1 MLGSAEHR
9 VTKIGKRAFNI
20 CTNLK
25 SIDLSHVDEVGEY
38 SFEESKLESVNLD
51 GVKTIGQYA
60 FNKSAE
66 LKVITVGDGL
76 VSIGQSAFSKTA
88 VESVKIPGTVETIGI
103 YIFSGCET

>member
-66 LKVITVGDGL
+66 LKVITVGDGR
-76 VSIGQSAFSKTA
+76 
-88 VESVKIPGTVETIGI
+88 
-103 YIFSGCET
+103 YRSGSLPFPKQLLNQ